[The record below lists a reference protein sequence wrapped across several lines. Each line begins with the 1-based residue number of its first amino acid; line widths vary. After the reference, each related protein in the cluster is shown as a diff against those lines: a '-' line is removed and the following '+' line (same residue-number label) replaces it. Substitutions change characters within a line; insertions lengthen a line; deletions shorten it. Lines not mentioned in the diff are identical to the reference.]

1 MNKRLLM
8 KLFSS
13 FIHQPLK
20 MLTILLIFVSSSE
33 DAIVIIGYLSFSI
46 KGKWKKTSTSSIRKK
61 VLCPST

>member
-33 DAIVIIGYLSFSI
+33 DVIVIIGYLSFSI
-46 KGKWKKTSTSSIRKK
+46 KGKWKKT
-61 VLCPST
+61 LHFFH